1 MSKSACRAVLGVHAA
16 QPSCHSPNISRRVA
30 LGARLPGRRK
40 PNVLRSGFVGTP
52 GGLWKFT
59 TTYLHDILHPPPL
72 RLLPRLFKKVAPA
85 TGTVV
90 RGGLNYREALYV
102 AEACAE
108 TGCLGS
114 MDIVEVNA
122 DLAEASAAAETVQLG
137 LVAVAS
143 AMGSRIL

>member
-1 MSKSACRAVLGVHAA
+1 M
-16 QPSCHSPNISRRVA
+16 IS
-30 LGARLPGRRK
+30 
-40 PNVLRSGFVGTP
+40 TP
-52 GGLWKFT
+52 LFRCF
-59 TTYLHDILHPPPL
+59 HPP
-72 RLLPRLFKKVAPA
+72 LLCEKVAPA

-108 TGCLGS
+108 TGRLGS
-114 MDIVEVNA
+114 MDLVEVNA
-122 DLAEASAAAETVQLG
+122 DLAEASAAAETVQIG

>member
-1 MSKSACRAVLGVHAA
+1 MSFLVNNKPASSVPADEACCCL
-16 QPSCHSPNISRRVA
+16 HSSQAI
-30 LGARLPGRRK
+30 
-40 PNVLRSGFVGTP
+40 
-52 GGLWKFT
+52 
-59 TTYLHDILHPPPL
+59 PL
-72 RLLPRLFKKVAPA
+72 SHCFHQLLFEKVAPA

-108 TGCLGS
+108 TGWLGS
-114 MDIVEVNA
+114 MDLVEVNA

>member
-1 MSKSACRAVLGVHAA
+1 MSEVIVVPVAVVMLM
-16 QPSCHSPNISRRVA
+16 A
-30 LGARLPGRRK
+30 LHC
-40 PNVLRSGFVGTP
+40 TP
-52 GGLWKFT
+52 IYPCT
-59 TTYLHDILHPPPL
+59 PPPMPL
-72 RLLPRLFKKVAPA
+72 QLPTLKVAPA

-108 TGCLGS
+108 TGRLGS
-114 MDIVEVNA
+114 MDLVEVNV
-122 DLAEASAAAETVQLG
+122 DLADAAAAAETVQLG